1 MTQAAPPDAALGDAT
16 PASGSSRLGG
26 AVLPAWV
33 DAAVLVLALGALA
46 LAIPGVVLAIANR
59 YALAPTLFVALLLG
73 ALAVP
78 VVIERL
84 RTGAGASRSASVA
97 SALAA
102 VVAIAAFAFNAA
114 APAQHVFIDRDP
126 GAYTTAGRWL
136 ARDGTLEPDV
146 AVGAFAGVD
155 GLRFDSIA
163 VPASGEGTVQIQ
175 FNHTLPVLLAEA
187 FGVGGERVLFR
198 VPAVLGAA
206 GLLAFYAVAARVLR
220 RPWLA
225 LAAMATVAVVLPQA
239 AFSRDTFSEPLT
251 QLWLW
256 AGLLAVL
263 VAYERRSWRFGL
275 AGGLLLGATAMARID
290 GLAYLAAL
298 PVLAVLAVRLAPVPQ
313 RRSLRITAAAAFAGA
328 VATAAIGW
336 LDLAIRGTAY
346 EEGHAGL
353 LAQLRLGLLV
363 ATAVAVGLALAWD
376 RLAGV
381 RSWLVTHRDV
391 IGRVAAGLTLVVL
404 LAAWFVRPLVQKAHS
419 PVSSGTIGQIQADEG
434 VTVSS
439 SRSYDEDTMRWI
451 AWYFGP
457 LTLGLAVLGVARA
470 ARRIASGRASA
481 ALLVTT
487 LVAGPAAL
495 LYLWRPNAA
504 PDHVWVMRRF
514 VPAALPLFALFAMV
528 ALGTALRA
536 SRSSPRSST
545 SVTGP
550 SSGRQPVVLGLVG
563 VAVAVGL
570 VWSAGSTW
578 PVRAFHDQRPFLESV
593 EGICA
598 IAGPDAAILMV
609 DDGSPISG
617 VISGGLPMSLRAWCG
632 VPVATAEPGF
642 TGEQVLALA
651 ASWRNLGR
659 TLVLAAPSSEPFG
672 RLVEGR
678 TVQDSPLVVNDHA
691 LARTLTHAPDRYRT
705 EQLGIALLR
714 LD

>member
-1 MTQAAPPDAALGDAT
+1 MIKGEAPQTSGDST
-16 PASGSSRLGG
+16 RRPPS
-26 AVLPAWV
+26 AVLPAWI

-46 LAIPGVVLAIANR
+46 LAVPGLVLAIANR
-59 YALAPTLFVALLLG
+59 YALAPALLVALLLA

-78 VVIERL
+78 VVVERL
-84 RTGAGASRSASVA
+84 RTGAGASRSASIA

-102 VVAIAAFAFNAA
+102 VVALVAFASNAV
-114 APAQHVFIDRDP
+114 APAQHVFVDRDP

-163 VPASGEGTVQIQ
+163 VPASGEETVQIQ

-187 FGVGGERVLFR
+187 FGVGGARALFR
-198 VPAVLGAA
+198 VPALLGAA

-225 LAAMATVAVVLPQA
+225 LAAMATVSVALPQA

-275 AGGLLLGATAMARID
+275 AGGLLLGATTMARID

-298 PVLAVLAVRLAPVPQ
+298 PVLAVVAVRLAPMSE
-313 RRSLRITAAAAFAGA
+313 RRSVRRTAAAVFAGA
-328 VATAAIGW
+328 IVTAALGW
-336 LDLAIRGTAY
+336 LDLAVRGTAY
-346 EEGHAGL
+346 EENHAGP

-363 ATAVAVGLALAWD
+363 ATLVAVILAAVWGRATALRTWLA
-376 RLAGV
+376 
-381 RSWLVTHRDV
+381 SHREV
-391 IGRVAAGLTLVVL
+391 IGRVAAALTLVAL
-404 LAAWFVRPLVQKAHS
+404 LAAWFVRPLVQEAHS
-419 PVSSGTIGQIQADEG
+419 PVSSGLVGEIQQGEG
-434 VTVSS
+434 VAVSPT
-439 SRSYDEDTMRWI
+439 RSYDEDTMRWM
-451 AWYFGP
+451 AWYLGP
-457 LTLGLAVLGVARA
+457 LTVGFAVLGAARA

-504 PDHVWVMRRF
+504 PDQVWVMRRF
-514 VPAALPLFALFAMV
+514 IPAALPLFALFAMLALAA
-528 ALGTALRA
+528 ALGA
-536 SRSSPRSST
+536 SRSSPR
-545 SVTGP
+545 
-550 SSGRQPVVLGLVG
+550 RPVVLSLVG
-563 VAVAVGL
+563 IVVAIGL
-570 VWSAGSTW
+570 VWSAMSTW
-578 PVRAFHDQRPFLESV
+578 PVRAFHDQRPFLDAV
-593 EGICA
+593 EGICDV
-598 IAGPDAAILMV
+598 AGPDAAILMMY
-609 DDGSPISG
+609 DGTPIAG

-642 TGEQVLALA
+642 TSEQVLALA

-659 TLVLAAPSSEPFG
+659 TLVLAAPSADSFG

-678 TVQDSPLVVNDHA
+678 TVQRSPLVVNDRA
-691 LARTLTHAPDRYRT
+691 LARTLTHVPDQYRS